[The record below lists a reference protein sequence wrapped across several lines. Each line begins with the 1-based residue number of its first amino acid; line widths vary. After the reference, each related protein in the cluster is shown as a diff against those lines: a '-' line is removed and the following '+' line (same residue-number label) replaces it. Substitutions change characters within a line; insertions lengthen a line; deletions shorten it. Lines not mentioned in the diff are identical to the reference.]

1 MHIQTLLCLIVI
13 GNAHESSLC
22 DARGTR
28 IPNLPS
34 TLWIHAIAAT
44 ADRRAENGIEVHAT
58 GVTDRLDHRTDYV
71 HYKTA
76 PATVRNTNNWVPIS
90 ADRVQSDHRTVCTE
104 SDETESRSRSN
115 KGINSGV
122 TSRRGNVANRV
133 AVHGLDEGQATG
145 SAEFALQ
152 RSSIGRHRARLIT
165 NMIAHVA
172 ARERTGTEPVLGCAQ
187 DISRSVVES
196 IECPSPTE
204 SP

>member
-28 IPNLPS
+28 IPNFPS

-44 ADRRAENGIEVHAT
+44 ADRRAENGIEVHTT
-58 GVTDRLDHRTDYV
+58 GVTDRLDHRTDDV
-71 HYKTA
+71 HHKTA
-76 PATVRNTNNWVPIS
+76 PATVRNTNNWVPVGS
-90 ADRVQSDHRTVCTE
+90 DRVQSDHRTVCTE
-104 SDETESRSRSN
+104 SDETESRSRGD
-115 KGINSGV
+115 KGIDSGV
-122 TSRRGNVANRV
+122 TSRRRNFANRV

-152 RSSIGRHRARLIT
+152 RSAIGRHRTRLIT
-165 NMIAHVA
+165 NVIGHVA
-172 ARERTGTEPVLGCAQ
+172 ARERTGTEAVLGRAQ
-187 DISRSVVES
+187 DVSRSVFES
-196 IECPSPTE
+196 IDYPSPTE